1 MPKKLILLAGPTAS
15 GKSKLAL
22 KLAKRIKGEIIN
34 ADSMQV
40 YSNLNILTAR
50 PSLTSTKQIKHHL
63 YGYIDGS
70 IRYNVATWCQD
81 IANIIE
87 INNKKNIYSI
97 IVGGT
102 GMYIDKFLNGLIQ
115 VPKISENIK
124 KESDKLILKIGKEK
138 FIKEVKRIDKTS
150 FNKISINDTNRLRR
164 IWEVFHGT
172 KKTLTYWL
180 KNKNKK
186 YLYDQKYNIF
196 LFTPNREEIYK
207 NINIRFEKMIN
218 DGAIE
223 EVKKL
228 NNLNFDSS
236 LPIMRAHG
244 VPEIS
249 KYLTGNFSLTECIG
263 KGQQVTRNYAKRQL
277 TWWRSSPLDIK
288 RQFNEFP
295 SEIDENLLD
304 FL

>member
-1 MPKKLILLAGPTAS
+1 M
-15 GKSKLAL
+15 
-22 KLAKRIKGEIIN
+22 E
-34 ADSMQV
+34 V
-40 YSNLNILTAR
+40 YESSR
-50 PSLTSTKQIKHHL
+50 F
-63 YGYIDGS
+63 DGS
-70 IRYNVATWCQD
+70 VRYNVATWCQD

-207 NINIRFEKMIN
+207 TAQARQDLINRNDFYTDIIGSNIKTIYICSRMVDNIITISCCISCIILRFGRKM
-218 DGAIE
+218 
-223 EVKKL
+223 L
-228 NNLNFDSS
+228 
-236 LPIMRAHG
+236 
-244 VPEIS
+244 
-249 KYLTGNFSLTECIG
+249 
-263 KGQQVTRNYAKRQL
+263 
-277 TWWRSSPLDIK
+277 
-288 RQFNEFP
+288 
-295 SEIDENLLD
+295 
-304 FL
+304 